1 VTIEFTGIIEGAIL
15 QLCDVQGRILFT
27 KNVLSN
33 KETIS
38 VGQFETGT
46 YFLSI
51 IGTKQAIV
59 KQIIIE

>member
-1 VTIEFTGIIEGAIL
+1 M
-15 QLCDVQGRILFT
+15 QLSDVQGRILIR
-27 KNVLSN
+27 KIVLSN
-33 KETIS
+33 TETIF

-51 IGTKQAIV
+51 SGSKQAIV